1 MKSRLALIVLV
12 GLMTFIPNIIY
23 AATGDAGEKIGTSIV
38 SVLIIVG
45 VFSLVSWV
53 KSKNSKGDNNKPL

>member
-1 MKSRLALIVLV
+1 MKTKFALIALV
-12 GLMTFIPNIIY
+12 GLMTFIPNVIY
-23 AATGDAGEKIGTSIV
+23 AATGDVGEKIGTAIV

-53 KSKNSKGDNNKPL
+53 KSKNNKGDNNKPL

>member
-1 MKSRLALIVLV
+1 MKSRFALIVLV
-12 GLMTFIPNIIY
+12 GLMTLIPSFIY

-45 VFSLVSWV
+45 VFSLISWV
-53 KSKNSKGDNNKPL
+53 KSKNNKSDNNKPL